1 MISDDEK
8 TAHAGGLCLF
18 HLADA
23 IKWMSSMN
31 AKESNT
37 DAVRMQGM

>member
-1 MISDDEK
+1 MISDDER
-8 TAHAGGLCLF
+8 TMNAERLF

-31 AKESNT
+31 ATTSNT
-37 DAVRMQGM
+37 GVVRMQWR